1 MRNRNLF
8 PTNFLIKKEEEKQEL
23 FNKLI
28 EWLNTSPRSE
38 HWSGSCGYYGLKGD
52 YPKVYD
58 EYDLPSSGYEMLTL
72 NDWEDIMINNHY
84 VMTWNGDYQLESN
97 CVQLSEYSAHPN
109 KWALVDDTVTTDFGD
124 YVALEIEVLWYD
136 EQSFLR
142 SRANAHN
149 LHYSDWNG
157 EWIHGD
163 DDYVYYGYVSR
174 NREDWFQSEEYVYIS
189 SEYYANSDVASDM
202 GFRWCSRRNEWVHEE
217 DDDDYNYEEDCNK
230 DNAGYHSLDRMDRRV
245 GQCNFSVG
253 FEIEKEDNEA
263 CEISYNKLY
272 RETDWIKE
280 NDSSLNDYNGYEL
293 VSPIY
298 DLYSDRLDEDIK
310 KNDDLKT
317 LINGDYSSDCG
328 GHINISSTEYNPE
341 QLFEGIIGFV
351 PLLYGLYENR
361 LNKTYSE
368 AKKKHEYYNKSKYSA
383 IYIKNNVLELRLPP
397 AVKNVTNLLWRRD
410 LVRIMCDN
418 INKSESDV
426 LRLLLNQN
434 SKLYKHLRKIFPQD
448 KVVNKIEKFIYY
460 SNTYNN
466 KKLPLMDK
474 NKIKK
479 DNIDGTTNE
488 LGA

>member
-1 MRNRNLF
+1 
-8 PTNFLIKKEEEKQEL
+8 
-23 FNKLI
+23 
-28 EWLNTSPRSE
+28 
-38 HWSGSCGYYGLKGD
+38 
-52 YPKVYD
+52 
-58 EYDLPSSGYEMLTL
+58 
-72 NDWEDIMINNHY
+72 
-84 VMTWNGDYQLESN
+84 
-97 CVQLSEYSAHPN
+97 
-109 KWALVDDTVTTDFGD
+109 
-124 YVALEIEVLWYD
+124 
-136 EQSFLR
+136 
-142 SRANAHN
+142 
-149 LHYSDWNG
+149 
-157 EWIHGD
+157 
-163 DDYVYYGYVSR
+163 
-174 NREDWFQSEEYVYIS
+174 
-189 SEYYANSDVASDM
+189 M
-202 GFRWCSRRNEWVHEE
+202 GFRWCSRRDEWVHED
-217 DDDDYNYEEDCNK
+217 DDDDYNDEEDCNK
-230 DNAGYHSLDRMDRRV
+230 DNASYHSLDRMDRRV
-245 GQCNFSVG
+245 GQCKFSVG
-253 FEIEKEDNEA
+253 FEIEKEDTAA

-280 NDSSLNDYNGYEL
+280 NDGSLNDSNGYEL

-317 LINGDYSSDCG
+317 LINGDYSSNCG

-361 LNKTYSE
+361 LHKNYSQ
-368 AKKKHEYYNKSKYSA
+368 AKKKHEYYNKNKYSA
-383 IYIKNNVLELRLPP
+383 IYIKDNVVELRLPP

-448 KVVNKIEKFIYY
+448 KVVDKIEKFIYY